1 MFLAARAPRTLLLA
15 LAALISLLLVVGDGA
30 ALATGVSVNRSASG
44 ARTASITKVQAVA
57 YARAVNLRAGDVP
70 AMAVTGPGKSEG
82 IRQRRSSGALA
93 RCAGIVSQGQQFVDI
108 SSPTFIGGR
117 ALEQEQISS
126 GVSVLSSA
134 AVAAL
139 EFAAIRSAR
148 GRACITSFAERELSS
163 ESRGLLHYVR
173 LVAAPLRAPLAG
185 IDASFG
191 LRLTV
196 ILAAPRGGHRFY
208 LYLDFLGFRDGPAEI
223 SLNASGFSHPVSSA
237 TERRLL
243 STLYARARAHK
254 L

>member
-1 MFLAARAPRTLLLA
+1 MFLAARPPRTLLFA
-15 LAALISLLLVVGDGA
+15 LAALISLLLAGD
-30 ALATGVSVNRSASG
+30 ALATGFSVNRAASG
-44 ARTASITKVQAVA
+44 ARTATITKAQAVA
-57 YARAVNLRAGDVP
+57 YARVVNLRAGDVP
-70 AMAVTGPGKSEG
+70 GMAVTGPGKSEG
-82 IRQRRSSGALA
+82 TRERRSSDALA
-93 RCAGIVSQGQQFVDI
+93 RCAGIVSRGQQLVDI
-108 SSPTFIGGR
+108 SSPTFTGGR

-134 AVAAL
+134 AAAAR

-196 ILAAPRGGHRFY
+196 VLAARRGGHRFY
-208 LYLDFLGFRDGPAEI
+208 LYLDSLGFRDGPAEI
-223 SLNASGFSHPVSSA
+223 GLNLSGFSHPVSSA

-243 STLYARARAHK
+243 SMLYARARAHK